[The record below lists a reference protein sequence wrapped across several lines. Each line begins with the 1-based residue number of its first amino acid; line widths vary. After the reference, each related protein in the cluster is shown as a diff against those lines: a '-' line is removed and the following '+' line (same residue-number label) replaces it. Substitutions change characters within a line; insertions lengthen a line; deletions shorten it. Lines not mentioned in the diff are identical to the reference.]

1 MLVRLPNPLLGVR
14 QGTCLC
20 RNKELKFS
28 CHERHRFIKNQDMP
42 SYCLYTYTYE
52 SDVSDRIEEF
62 NSATY
67 IIRTSLSEDVET
79 SIVQDVA
86 VH

>member
-1 MLVRLPNPLLGVR
+1 M
-14 QGTCLC
+14 
-20 RNKELKFS
+20 ELKLS
-28 CHERHRFIKNQDMP
+28 CHGLDRFDASCHYQ
-42 SYCLYTYTYE
+42 E
-52 SDVSDRIEEF
+52 SGYALRLFVHVPVVSDRGEEF

-86 VH
+86 VN

>member
-1 MLVRLPNPLLGVR
+1 MGLTGLSGYALRLFV
-14 QGTCLC
+14 
-20 RNKELKFS
+20 
-28 CHERHRFIKNQDMP
+28 HEP
-42 SYCLYTYTYE
+42 
-52 SDVSDRIEEF
+52 DVSDRGEEL

>member
-1 MLVRLPNPLLGVR
+1 MSLQVYQESGYALILFV
-14 QGTCLC
+14 
-20 RNKELKFS
+20 
-28 CHERHRFIKNQDMP
+28 
-42 SYCLYTYTYE
+42 YE

-67 IIRTSLSEDVET
+67 TIRTSLSEDVET